1 MQAKSRLSASR
12 TSFRNALLTAA
23 VVLAAGTGAA
33 QANLLTNGSFETI
46 TNFVNQGND
55 TMLLPVGSTTMTGWT
70 VNGTA
75 AGNDGVAWIGPTNPF
90 NITAQD
96 GSYALDLTGYSN
108 GAPYA
113 GVQQSVATTSG
124 DTYALTFYLGAE
136 INGVGTY
143 SIDACGG
150 STCQTFSV
158 VISTATSGTPQN
170 SWTLET
176 LDFTASGPSSVVSL
190 LGTNSGGVQEYIGL
204 DNVSLVDTGVSATP
218 LPAALPLFASGLA
231 GMGLF
236 GWRRKRKNAAAV
248 AA

>member
-1 MQAKSRLSASR
+1 MLTKSRLSA
-12 TSFRNALLTAA
+12 SFRNALLTAA
-23 VVLAAGTGAA
+23 VVLATGSGAA
-33 QANLLTNGSFETI
+33 QANLLTNGSFEDT

-55 TMLLPVGSTTMTGWT
+55 TMTVGVGSTTISGWT
-70 VNGTA
+70 VNGA
-75 AGNDGVAWIGPTNPF
+75 ASGNDGVAWIGPANPF
-90 NITAQD
+90 GIAAQD
-96 GSYALDLTGYSN
+96 GSYSLDLTGYTN

-136 INGVGTY
+136 ISGVGTY

-150 STCQTFSV
+150 STCQTSSV
-158 VISTATSGTPQN
+158 NIVTAGSGSPVN

-176 LDFTASGPSSVVSL
+176 LDFTATSASTLISL

-204 DNVSLVDTGVSATP
+204 DNVNLIDTGASATP
-218 LPAALPLFASGLA
+218 LPAALPLFATGLGA
-231 GMGLF
+231 MGLF
-236 GWRRKRKNAAAV
+236 GWRRKRKSAAAI